1 MSENNEHN
9 YDVAII
15 GGGVVGSAVA
25 RELSRWRLR
34 ICVLEKEL
42 DVCNGVSGRNTGL
55 LHSGIL
61 NEKGLFR
68 TECCLEGN
76 AEFDRVSAEL
86 GVPFRRCGKLIVGF
100 GEEERIRLEALYRR
114 GLSNHIPGLRWID
127 RDGIKALE
135 PNADGDFAIHVP
147 SAGVLCPFT
156 YTIALAENAAQNG
169 TDYHFDR
176 EVTNIVREKDGTF
189 RLETTGGEYRA
200 RWVINASGLSS
211 YRITAMLGFGDYT
224 PKRVKGEYQ
233 ILDKKAGAFLSL
245 PVYPTPNE
253 YGAFDVHVTP
263 TIDGNVIVGPTIEN
277 IGLELD
283 YGASQEMIDEL
294 ACSGAKLFSQ
304 VKREYFIRNYAGIF
318 PTIIDPETGGELDFQ
333 IQTSR
338 KIPHAV
344 NLLGINSPGLTSAL
358 PLARRVVQKVREQE
372 ELVPNGAFNPVRKG
386 HARFADLDSA
396 EKERL
401 IREDPDYGEIYCRCE
416 CVTKAEVRRAV
427 HNPLGVSTVSGIKY
441 RTRASMGRCQGGYC
455 ETRLTAMIQEELHKS
470 REEVLLN
477 KKGAYMFAGKVK

>member
-15 GGGVVGSAVA
+15 GGGVVGSATA
-25 RELSRWRLR
+25 RELSRWSLR

-76 AEFDRVSAEL
+76 AEFDRVSTEL

-169 TDYHFDR
+169 VDYHFDR
-176 EVTNIVREKDGTF
+176 EVTNISREKDGMF

-200 RWVINASGLSS
+200 RWSS
-211 YRITAMLGFGDYT
+211 MR
-224 PKRVKGEYQ
+224 P
-233 ILDKKAGAFLSL
+233 AFL
-245 PVYPTPNE
+245 P
-253 YGAFDVHVTP
+253 
-263 TIDGNVIVGPTIEN
+263 IV
-277 IGLELD
+277 LQA
-283 YGASQEMIDEL
+283 Y
-294 ACSGAKLFSQ
+294 
-304 VKREYFIRNYAGIF
+304 
-318 PTIIDPETGGELDFQ
+318 
-333 IQTSR
+333 
-338 KIPHAV
+338 
-344 NLLGINSPGLTSAL
+344 SAL
-358 PLARRVVQKVREQE
+358 ETTRPSASRANTKSSIRKRARSSLFRCIR
-372 ELVPNGAFNPVRKG
+372 RRTST
-386 HARFADLDSA
+386 AR
-396 EKERL
+396 
-401 IREDPDYGEIYCRCE
+401 
-416 CVTKAEVRRAV
+416 
-427 HNPLGVSTVSGIKY
+427 STC
-441 RTRASMGRCQGGYC
+441 T
-455 ETRLTAMIQEELHKS
+455 
-470 REEVLLN
+470 
-477 KKGAYMFAGKVK
+477 